1 MPSLDLHNA
10 QLQEALV
17 GTSESPTEA
26 TIGIPTTADHTG
38 DSASSTVI
46 NTRFGPIEF
55 YWDKAVYMPI
65 GVLGFPEHHVF
76 GLAHL
81 PHDKLSQVKLMQCLT
96 DPKLCFIVA
105 PYNDD
110 SAAIDQKDLD
120 RARESVSIAEG
131 EMAVM
136 LVVSV
141 RTNEQT
147 NGVEMSVNLQAPILI
162 DADRQTAWQVV
173 LPNEDYAVQAPLNS

>member
-1 MPSLDLHNA
+1 MPAFDLYNA

-17 GTSESPTEA
+17 GSSESPTEA
-26 TIGIPTTADHTG
+26 TIGTPSAAAQGG
-38 DSASSTVI
+38 DAATSVVI
-46 NTRFGPIEF
+46 NTRFGAIEF
-55 YWDKAVYMPI
+55 HWDKAVYMPI

-96 DPKLCFIVA
+96 DPSLCFIVA
-105 PYNDD
+105 PYNED
-110 SAAIDQKDLD
+110 SAAIEKKDLD

-141 RTNEQT
+141 RANEEED
-147 NGVEMSVNLQAPILI
+147 GIEMSVNLQAPILI

-173 LPNEDYAVQAPLNS
+173 LPNEDYAVQAPLAS